1 MPVSPRPSWLNK
13 RMPDDIVISRPR
25 RSRPPR
31 RVYRRWWFWSLV
43 LVGVL
48 TSIAVVGVGW
58 IGSRAQ
64 QAKVELESA
73 QSLMP
78 RLKGEAAELD
88 ARGATRTLSTIT
100 SHTKRAVTLTS
111 DPVWRAAEK
120 VPFAGRNLSAVRQLA
135 AVTESVITDVAGPL
149 VAVAGKIDPASFAP
163 KDGAI
168 DIKPLTE
175 AIPAVTQA
183 SAGLK
188 SAAARV
194 MAIDSSGTIS
204 QVVAAKKKLSTLL
217 ASVAPAVATLSSI
230 LPLLPPALGSD
241 APRTYVLM
249 FQNNAEARALGGTAL
264 SFATIKV
271 DKGRIAL
278 GATIPAGFSNFARYS
293 SPVIPLPDGTEQ
305 LYDGGLGT
313 FIANVT
319 VRPSFTTAAKITQEM
334 WKRQFGYAVDGILS
348 IDPVA
353 LGYILRAT
361 APISLPTG
369 DSLTSENLV
378 PLLLNTVYQRDYTGN
393 ETADNVQHSKVYS
406 EAVGATFAALTGGRL
421 DAKKLVAALMQ
432 GWNEHRLLYWS
443 SHTDEQVKLA
453 EIGLNGELPVSD
465 SKTDR
470 VGVYFQDNVGSKM
483 NFYLHQAVRLAQ
495 ASCGLDGRQNY
506 RVSVDL
512 TNGIQPGAVKTLSP
526 SITGEF
532 KQEKLRPG
540 VQRMIVMLYA
550 PPGSQISGASVNG
563 KPVALEGLHDTSY
576 PVGKIIVSVD
586 PGATATLTYDVVA
599 AKPGKRA
606 LEALVTPMVNATSVT
621 TAALDCATVAK

>member
-1 MPVSPRPSWLNK
+1 MSDAPETR
-13 RMPDDIVISRPR
+13 RQR
-25 RSRPPR
+25 RSRYPR
-31 RVYRRWWFWSLV
+31 RLYRRWWFWL
-43 LVGVL
+43 
-48 TSIAVVGVGW
+48 VVGVGVLLVASVVSASW
-58 IGSRAQ
+58 IATRAQ
-64 QAKVELESA
+64 QARAELESA
-73 QSLMP
+73 QALVPEM
-78 RLKGEAAELD
+78 KAEAVKLD
-88 ARGATRTLSTIT
+88 TVGATRTLGAIT
-100 SHTKRAVTLTS
+100 THTKRAVALTS
-111 DPVWRAAEK
+111 DPVWRAAEN
-120 VPFAGRNLSAVRQLA
+120 VPFAGANLIAVRQLT
-135 AVTESVITDVAGPL
+135 AVTDSLMTEVAKPL
-149 VAVAGKIDPASFAP
+149 VGVAAKINPASFAP
-163 KDGAI
+163 KNGAI

-175 AIPAVTQA
+175 AIPAVSRA

-188 SAAARV
+188 SAVARV
-194 MAIDSSGTIS
+194 TAIDTSATIS
-204 QVVAAKKKLSTLL
+204 QVVAAKAKLSRLL
-217 ASVAPAVATLSSI
+217 ASVEPVVATLNSI
-230 LPLLPPALGSD
+230 LPLLPPALGSE

-443 SHTDEQVKLA
+443 SHTDEQVKLT

-465 SKTDR
+465 RKTDR

-495 ASCGLDGRQNY
+495 ATCGLDGRQNY

-526 SITGEF
+526 SITGQF
-532 KQEKLRPG
+532 KQ
-540 VQRMIVMLYA
+540 
-550 PPGSQISGASVNG
+550 
-563 KPVALEGLHDTSY
+563 
-576 PVGKIIVSVD
+576 
-586 PGATATLTYDVVA
+586 
-599 AKPGKRA
+599 
-606 LEALVTPMVNATSVT
+606 
-621 TAALDCATVAK
+621 

>member
-1 MPVSPRPSWLNK
+1 MSDAPETR
-13 RMPDDIVISRPR
+13 RQR
-25 RSRPPR
+25 RSRSPR
-31 RVYRRWWFWSLV
+31 RFHRRWWFWV
-43 LVGVL
+43 
-48 TSIAVVGVGW
+48 VVGVGVLLVASVVSASW
-58 IGSRAQ
+58 IATRAQ
-64 QAKVELESA
+64 QARAELESA
-73 QSLMP
+73 QSLVP
-78 RLKGEAAELD
+78 QLKAEAVKLD
-88 ARGATRTLSTIT
+88 AAGATRTLGVIT
-100 SHTKRAVTLTS
+100 THTKRAVALTS
-111 DPVWRAAEK
+111 DPIWRLAEG
-120 VPFAGRNLSAVRQLA
+120 VPFAGANLIAVRQLT
-135 AVTESVITDVAGPL
+135 AVTDSLMTEVAKPL
-149 VAVAGKIDPASFAP
+149 VGVAAKINPASFAP
-163 KDGAI
+163 KNGAI

-175 AIPAVTQA
+175 AIPAVSRA

-188 SAAARV
+188 SAVARV
-194 MAIDSSGTIS
+194 TAIDTSATIS
-204 QVVAAKKKLSTLL
+204 QVVAAKAKLSRLL
-217 ASVAPAVATLSSI
+217 ASVEPVVATLNSI

-241 APRTYVLM
+241 VPRTYVLM

-495 ASCGLDGRQNY
+495 ATCGLDGRQNY